1 MREDGEGQAI
11 GRVAVRCGQF
21 VGCGVSEKDRR
32 GSFGEGYILPKKG
45 ACEVERRDAK
55 YALKIVGELK
65 FGSLLLSFF
74 IYFYDT
80 CLFAPITFPAKHFIL

>member
-1 MREDGEGQAI
+1 MREDGEEQAI

-45 ACEVERRDAK
+45 ACEVERGDAK

-74 IYFYDT
+74 N
-80 CLFAPITFPAKHFIL
+80 LFL